1 MATIC
6 VASTRRAL
14 HRLCTP
20 IGFSAVSRNS
30 TRRRFDTALITKRR
44 NTVNTRWKPQG
55 TRHRGSARSPN
66 PGAVLRSTPHRIAF
80 PDAEGVVERLEVHQR
95 PDGADRPGRMGIDDD
110 PLTKLVLADVRAPHL
125 RPREEEALLG
135 REPVDELPLLAG
147 ERALQGLEGEARAAE
162 VGDVLAEGQ
171 LAVHFH
177 PGERL

>member
-55 TRHRGSARSPN
+55 TRHRGSARSPD

-80 PDAEGVVERLEVHQR
+80 PDAEGVVERLEVYQR
-95 PDGADRPGRMGIDDD
+95 ADGADGAGRVGIGG
-110 PLTKLVLADVRAPHL
+110 KLLAQGVLAHVRAPYL
-125 RPREEEALLG
+125 CPREEEALLG
-135 REPVDELPLLAG
+135 
-147 ERALQGLEGEARAAE
+147 
-162 VGDVLAEGQ
+162 
-171 LAVHFH
+171 
-177 PGERL
+177 